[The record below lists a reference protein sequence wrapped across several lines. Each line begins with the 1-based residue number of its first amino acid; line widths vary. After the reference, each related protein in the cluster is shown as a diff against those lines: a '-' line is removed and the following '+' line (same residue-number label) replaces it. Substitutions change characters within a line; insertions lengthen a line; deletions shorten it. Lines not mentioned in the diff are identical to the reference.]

1 MPKKP
6 KKDVGKIII
15 YIFNWTNM
23 LIGTGV
29 IVFAIYQYYNLKTI
43 DVKKPWEIF
52 IPFYSILFGFILV
65 LAELKIQFLFKY
77 IAFLKNFIGR
87 GIYCIFLS
95 TITVSSIK
103 MEESTTFKTITYV
116 VSCLLLLTGV
126 LYIFMYCCV
135 DEEDQ
140 EEKRKIR
147 RKIK

>member
-116 VSCLLLLTGV
+116 VSSLLLLNGV

-140 EEKRKIR
+140 EEKRKMR

>member
-116 VSCLLLLTGV
+116 VSSLLLLTGV

-140 EEKRKIR
+140 EEKRKMR

>member
-1 MPKKP
+1 M
-6 KKDVGKIII
+6 
-15 YIFNWTNM
+15 
-23 LIGTGV
+23 
-29 IVFAIYQYYNLKTI
+29 
-43 DVKKPWEIF
+43 EIF
-52 IPFYSILFGFILV
+52 IPFYSIVFGFILV

-103 MEESTTFKTITYV
+103 MEESTTFKTMTYV

-140 EEKRKIR
+140 EEKGKMR

>member
-6 KKDVGKIII
+6 KKDVGKILI

-52 IPFYSILFGFILV
+52 IPFYSIVFGFILV

-140 EEKRKIR
+140 EEKRKMR

>member
-1 MPKKP
+1 MPKKQ
-6 KKDVGKIII
+6 KKDVGKILKN
-15 YIFNWTNM
+15 IFKWTNM

-29 IVFAIYQYYNLKTI
+29 VVFAMYQYFNLKTV

-52 IPFYSILFGFILV
+52 IPFYSIVFGFILV

-140 EEKRKIR
+140 EEKRKMR

>member
-6 KKDVGKIII
+6 KKDVGKILI
-15 YIFNWTNM
+15 YIFNCTNM

-29 IVFAIYQYYNLKTI
+29 VVFAMYQYFNLKTM

-52 IPFYSILFGFILV
+52 IPFYSIVFGFILV

-116 VSCLLLLTGV
+116 VSCHLLLTGV
-126 LYIFMYCCV
+126 MYIFMYCCV
-135 DEEDQ
+135 DEED
-140 EEKRKIR
+140 
-147 RKIK
+147 

>member
-140 EEKRKIR
+140 EEKRKMR

>member
-6 KKDVGKIII
+6 KKDVGKILIH
-15 YIFNWTNM
+15 IFNWTNM

-29 IVFAIYQYYNLKTI
+29 VVFALYQYYNLKTI

-52 IPFYSILFGFILV
+52 IPFYSIVFGFILV

-116 VSCLLLLTGV
+116 VSSLLLLTGV

-140 EEKRKIR
+140 EEKRKMR

>member
-6 KKDVGKIII
+6 KKDVGKILIH
-15 YIFNWTNM
+15 IFNWTNM

-29 IVFAIYQYYNLKTI
+29 VVFALYQYYNLKTI

-52 IPFYSILFGFILV
+52 IPFYSIVFGFILV
-65 LAELKIQFLFKY
+65 LAELKIQLLFKY

-116 VSCLLLLTGV
+116 VSSLLLLTGV

-140 EEKRKIR
+140 EEKRKMR